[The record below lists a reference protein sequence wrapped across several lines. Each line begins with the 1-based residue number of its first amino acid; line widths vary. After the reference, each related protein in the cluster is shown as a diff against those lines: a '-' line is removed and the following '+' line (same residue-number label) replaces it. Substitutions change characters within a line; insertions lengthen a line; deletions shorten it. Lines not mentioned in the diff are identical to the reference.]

1 MSFRPRHWLRVRVL
15 LLLTF
20 AGCARAPGAAYRPPV
35 VLISVDTLRA
45 DHLPAYGYRA
55 VQTPAIDAL
64 AADSIRFTNAY
75 SNVPLTLPS
84 HAALLTGLLP
94 YENGVRDNMGFRLSP
109 AHATLA
115 GILRSH
121 SYATGAAV
129 SSFVLRKDRGLAAGF
144 DSWDD
149 SGEENATRERAG
161 VDSAAALEKWATPI
175 K

>member
-1 MSFRPRHWLRVRVL
+1 MLRPARVW
-15 LLLTF
+15 LLLTLAG
-20 AGCARAPGAAYRPPV
+20 AGCTRSPGASLKTPAV
-35 VLISVDTLRA
+35 IISVDTLRA
-45 DHLPAYGYRA
+45 DHLPVYGYRA

-64 AADSIRFTNAY
+64 AADSILFTNAY

-94 YENGVRDNMGFRLSP
+94 YDNGVRDNIGFRLSP

-115 GILRSH
+115 GILRSNA
-121 SYATGAAV
+121 YATGAAV

-149 SGEENATRERAG
+149 SGEENPTRERAG
-161 VDSAAALEKWATPI
+161 IDSAAALVRWADGMKDKPL
-175 K
+175 